1 MSVKDIKNSAYLN
14 YLHFKEILHLLS
26 NDELSISDIQKK
38 VGMPLSTAYKK
49 MKVLQDLRIIEV
61 TRYRVV
67 NGMKRESLFRKVQ
80 DNE

>member
-1 MSVKDIKNSAYLN
+1 MEIKNSAYLN
-14 YLHFKEILHLLS
+14 YLHFKEILDLLS

-49 MKVLQDLRIIEV
+49 MKVLQDLGIIEV
-61 TRYRVV
+61 KRYRVV
-67 NGMKRESLFRKVQ
+67 NGKKRESIFRKVQ